1 MLRFYGSNFVA
12 AIHNLGLAR
21 GFLVFAGAEPDNGF
35 GFHETKARERFARSI
50 AELEEE
56 ITKLPVSSTLVAQV
70 GRLKALEAKNPP
82 LEDLLARIDEISS
95 NMQSE
100 LAEHLFL
107 CVPRADKLIFLAPEQ
122 NYWGKTV
129 VDSFPDAVPDMRKCS
144 QCIALTMW
152 TASVFHAMRAVQHGL
167 HRLADRLQVTFN
179 RDIDVLN
186 WNEILQGIDKKLR
199 DIANQPKTPS
209 RDSELQF
216 ASSASSHFFGI
227 KEAWRNYVMHGR
239 STYDEEAARL
249 IADNVRA
256 ILKALA

>member
-1 MLRFYGSNFVA
+1 MLRFYGATFVTV
-12 AIHNLGLAR
+12 IHNLGLAR
-21 GFLVFAGAEPDNGF
+21 GFLIFADASPDNGY
-35 GFHETKARERFARSI
+35 HSINARERFSDAI
-50 AELEEE
+50 EGLEEE
-56 ITKLPVSSTLVAQV
+56 IKKLPVSRTLIAQV
-70 GRLKALEAKNPP
+70 GRLKALAASDPSLP
-82 LEDLLARIDEISS
+82 DLIARVDEIGA
-95 NMQSE
+95 NLQLE

-107 CVPRADKLIFLAPEQ
+107 CVPREDKFIFLAPEQ

-129 VDSFPDAVPDMRKCS
+129 VDSFPDALPDMRKCS

-167 HRLADRLQVTFN
+167 HRLADRLQVTFT

-186 WNEILQGIDKKLR
+186 WNEILQGIEKKLK
-199 DIANQPKTPS
+199 DIASNQPKTPA
-209 RDSELQF
+209 RDAELQF
-216 ASSASSHFFGI
+216 GSSASSHFFGI